1 LGARGET
8 AACESTSPRIR
19 IGSICNIDLTGGSH
33 ARPQEHGVYKW
44 ANSFVTTLQSV
55 CENLTEMK
63 TFGIGFG
70 LGFRVVAL
78 SPHFRHLDVAE
89 LLLLL
94 PSKKSICFLLG
105 EHLVDIHPRTR

>member
-1 LGARGET
+1 MGRVAILHRTCAK
-8 AACESTSPRIR
+8 
-19 IGSICNIDLTGGSH
+19 
-33 ARPQEHGVYKW
+33 QEHGVYKW
-44 ANSFVTTLQSV
+44 SNTFVTTLQSV
-55 CENLTEMK
+55 CENLPDMK

-94 PSKKSICFLLG
+94 PSKKSICFLLDYDG
-105 EHLVDIHPRTR
+105 TLTTERGCR